1 MIKPLLPLFISL
13 SCLFGHFAASAQTD
27 PDDSLAIYNRYSPP
41 TLGNERLDTLLPL
54 LQGRRVALA
63 VNQTSVVGPRQ
74 THLLDTLLALGVD
87 VRKVFTPEHGF
98 RGAEDAGAR
107 VTDSRHPERN
117 IPIVSLFGRTLRPT
131 TAQMSDI
138 DVVVFDIQDVGAR
151 FYTYISTMHYLMEAC
166 ATSRRTFIVL
176 DRPNPNDFVDGPV
189 RRPRYRSFV
198 GMHSIPI
205 LHGLTIG
212 ELALMINGE
221 GWLQSGARC
230 QLTVIPMT
238 GWRHGDS
245 FRLMVKPSPNLP
257 NQQSVRL
264 YPSLCFF
271 EGTCMSVGRGTLF
284 PFQVVG
290 YPAQRAGRFTF
301 TPEPI
306 RGMDSAPLYRGRT
319 CYGDDLRELPFEG
332 GLTLRFLLDFYARM
346 GRDAKTFFNRSAM
359 FDLIAGTDELR
370 RQITSGLSED
380 RIRSSWQ
387 ADLDRYRLMRRKYL
401 LYPDTRPET
410 HLSEGRNAE

>member
-107 VTDSRHPERN
+107 VTDSRHPDRN

-198 GMHSIPI
+198 GMHPIPI

-221 GWLQSGARC
+221 GWLQGGARC
-230 QLTVIPMT
+230 QLTVSPMT
-238 GWRHGDS
+238 GW
-245 FRLMVKPSPNLP
+245 
-257 NQQSVRL
+257 
-264 YPSLCFF
+264 
-271 EGTCMSVGRGTLF
+271 
-284 PFQVVG
+284 
-290 YPAQRAGRFTF
+290 
-301 TPEPI
+301 
-306 RGMDSAPLYRGRT
+306 
-319 CYGDDLRELPFEG
+319 
-332 GLTLRFLLDFYARM
+332 
-346 GRDAKTFFNRSAM
+346 
-359 FDLIAGTDELR
+359 
-370 RQITSGLSED
+370 
-380 RIRSSWQ
+380 
-387 ADLDRYRLMRRKYL
+387 
-401 LYPDTRPET
+401 
-410 HLSEGRNAE
+410 